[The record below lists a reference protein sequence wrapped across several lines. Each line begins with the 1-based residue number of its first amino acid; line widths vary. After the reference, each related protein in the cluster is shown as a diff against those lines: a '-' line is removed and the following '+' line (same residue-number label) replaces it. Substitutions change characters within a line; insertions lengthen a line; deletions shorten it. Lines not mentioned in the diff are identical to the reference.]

1 MILVF
6 FRMSSSLYKYLV
18 NGKISSRMDARDP
31 DEIECNEIKLK
42 YTLDSHNTLH
52 GIGTNISNMQ

>member
-6 FRMSSSLYKYLV
+6 FGMSSSLYKYLV
-18 NGKISSRMDARDP
+18 SGKHIFRLDESEP

-42 YTLDSHNTLH
+42 YSLDSHNTLH
-52 GIGTNISNMQ
+52 GIGTDLSNM